1 MKKINWIV
9 LIALAAFA
17 VLLLI
22 LWYYLGYNQIDNPL
36 DLTLALV
43 WLAVIVVVALL
54 IALAENKRRAQI
66 RTVYVSPTALFNS
79 ERGMVGLKGVD
90 RVDAIQSVLEDLKYG
105 FDKKE
110 LPSSKKFDYQYVVQ
124 TDEFKQRGEEEI
136 YGADAQA
143 KAPASAQG
151 GAEVASAA
159 EPAASAGKS
168 AEAATNGAQ
177 KAPET
182 SDGAKEPKWTGTV
195 IKLDREN
202 GNTETKFNGIAE
214 LRAAL
219 A

>member
-1 MKKINWIV
+1 MKKFNWIV

-54 IALAENKRRAQI
+54 ITLAENKRRVQI

-79 ERGMVGLKGVD
+79 ERGMVGLKDVD

-110 LPSSKKFDYQYVVQ
+110 LPDAKKFDYQYVVR
-124 TDEFKQRGEEEI
+124 TDEFKQRGEKEI
-136 YGADAQA
+136 YGADAPKQ
-143 KAPASAQG
+143 AQG
-151 GAEVASAA
+151 GAEEASV
-159 EPAASAGKS
+159 AASGVATGKS
-168 AEAATNGAQ
+168 ADVAADGAQ
-177 KAPET
+177 KSPEA
-182 SDGAKEPKWTGTV
+182 SEDAKEPKWTGTV

>member
-1 MKKINWIV
+1 MKKFNWIV

-54 IALAENKRRAQI
+54 IALAENKRRVQI

-79 ERGMVGLKGVD
+79 ERGMVGLKDVD

-110 LPSSKKFDYQYVVQ
+110 LPDAKKFDYQYVVQ
-124 TDEFKQRGEEEI
+124 TDEFKQRGEKEI
-136 YGADAQA
+136 YGADAPKQ
-143 KAPASAQG
+143 AQG
-151 GAEVASAA
+151 GAG
-159 EPAASAGKS
+159 AASVAASGAATGKS
-168 AEAATNGAQ
+168 AGVAADGAQ
-177 KAPET
+177 KAPEA
-182 SDGAKEPKWTGTV
+182 SEDAKEPKWTGTV

-202 GNTETKFNGIAE
+202 GSTETKFNGIAE

>member
-22 LWYYLGYNQIDNPL
+22 LWYYLGYSQIDNPL
-36 DLTLALV
+36 DLVLSLV
-43 WLAVIVVVALL
+43 WFAVIVVVALL

-110 LPSSKKFDYQYVVQ
+110 LPSAKKFDYQYVVQ

-143 KAPASAQG
+143 SASARD
-151 GAEVASAA
+151 GAETASAA
-159 EPAASAGKS
+159 GSAAATGKS
-168 AEAATNGAQ
+168 AEAAASNAQ
-177 KAPET
+177 KAPEA

-202 GNTETKFNGIAE
+202 GNVETKFNGIAE

>member
-1 MKKINWIV
+1 MKKFNWIV

-54 IALAENKRRAQI
+54 ITLAENKRRVQI

-79 ERGMVGLKGVD
+79 ERGMVGLKDVD

-110 LPSSKKFDYQYVVQ
+110 LPDAKKFDYQYVVQ
-124 TDEFKQRGEEEI
+124 TDEFKQRGEKEI
-136 YGADAQA
+136 YGADAPKQ
-143 KAPASAQG
+143 AQG
-151 GAEVASAA
+151 GAE
-159 EPAASAGKS
+159 AASVAASGVATGKS
-168 AEAATNGAQ
+168 ADAAADGAQ
-177 KAPET
+177 KAPEAPE
-182 SDGAKEPKWTGTV
+182 DAKEPKWTGTV